1 MGSSLYR
8 LPAFCHAD
16 SLIPAI
22 RFFRKEKNSPLRAG
36 GTLCAAHGD
45 EFFLYEKMGR
55 RAIVSAESIS
65 EAGGR
70 AQAPVPTPKKMGI
83 QGDASL
89 WRVLESRALE
99 VFPAKG
105 GLAMQPEAKRNWLR
119 YGLSGLIA
127 GVLNG
132 IFGAGGG
139 LLVVPMLE
147 RQGLEPRKAHA
158 TSIAIILPLSLIS
171 GGLYLLQGVA
181 LDSSQLWTV
190 IPAGLIGA
198 AGGAFLLMKLKN
210 RLLKRIFGVI
220 MILSALRLLFR

>member
-1 MGSSLYR
+1 
-8 LPAFCHAD
+8 
-16 SLIPAI
+16 
-22 RFFRKEKNSPLRAG
+22 
-36 GTLCAAHGD
+36 
-45 EFFLYEKMGR
+45 
-55 RAIVSAESIS
+55 
-65 EAGGR
+65 
-70 AQAPVPTPKKMGI
+70 
-83 QGDASL
+83 
-89 WRVLESRALE
+89 
-99 VFPAKG
+99 
-105 GLAMQPEAKRNWLR
+105 MQPEAKRNWLR

-171 GGLYLLQGVA
+171 GGLYLIQGVA

>member
-1 MGSSLYR
+1 MRGTVLLLLAESMSV
-8 LPAFCHAD
+8 AEHA
-16 SLIPAI
+16 
-22 RFFRKEKNSPLRAG
+22 RNFLRRSC
-36 GTLCAAHGD
+36 CAAYGD

-55 RAIVSAESIS
+55 RAIVSAESNN
-65 EAGGR
+65 EAGSTSEVGGAGAR
-70 AQAPVPTPKKMGI
+70 PVPTPKKMGI

>member
-1 MGSSLYR
+1 
-8 LPAFCHAD
+8 
-16 SLIPAI
+16 
-22 RFFRKEKNSPLRAG
+22 
-36 GTLCAAHGD
+36 
-45 EFFLYEKMGR
+45 
-55 RAIVSAESIS
+55 
-65 EAGGR
+65 
-70 AQAPVPTPKKMGI
+70 
-83 QGDASL
+83 
-89 WRVLESRALE
+89 
-99 VFPAKG
+99 
-105 GLAMQPEAKRNWLR
+105 MQPEAKRNWLR

-147 RQGLEPRKAHA
+147 RQGLEPRKA
-158 TSIAIILPLSLIS
+158 
-171 GGLYLLQGVA
+171 QGVA